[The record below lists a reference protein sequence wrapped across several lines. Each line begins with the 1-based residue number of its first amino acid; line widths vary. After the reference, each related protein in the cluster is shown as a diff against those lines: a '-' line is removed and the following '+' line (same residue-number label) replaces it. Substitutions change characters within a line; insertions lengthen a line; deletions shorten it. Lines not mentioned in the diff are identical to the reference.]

1 MKKVLILIMGIVS
14 SICLSAQNMP
24 YILKYKVDKSKLNN
38 YYYPVQEGDTTI
50 YHNASNIDYLYI
62 NDREHSLRFKNY
74 EREEIPISAIDTVYV
89 YHDKFQC
96 FENPQNWTDIIFSTE
111 QIYFYK
117 ENASTGKPEAL
128 LMVTQNDTIPQGQY
142 SYVSF
147 NEEGQPKY
155 MNVNGQHF
163 FIERIYDNYYDAIV
177 INSDSSFFYA
187 DSIRIQSNIGEKPSK
202 VIMRSGYTQ
211 SNAQNAISLLNHF
224 IGGVTMAEGGIAM
237 LVGCSML
244 VPGANIAVGATIA
257 IAGAA
262 TFIAGALTTARA
274 TDQLVS
280 DGSHTQ
286 GFDVAS
292 NILGVGGIIGGPE
305 ITIGAQGIR
314 IVEKTAARIY
324 ANIALNE
331 GYTALQAI
339 LDANTDMYE
348 AYARAKRIVEGRLT
362 TGRAELFNIQSNAI
376 MLYGNIT
383 RKMNVHDKVGIMI
396 SEDKNA
402 LTVKNCMYS
411 ENSETGEFT
420 ALFDELTPTQE
431 YYYRAY
437 YYATEFD
444 TEYYNP
450 YFVSSVKS
458 FVMPGVKTLT
468 YTPIGRFE
476 YNVRG
481 KVVWNNIRSSQHIVG
496 ICYSENNEIPTI
508 SDGHSEIEFANDGI
522 FTIKLNLQ
530 GRLYYYRS
538 YAYIDGEIVYGEPD
552 ILTNERLILEQ
563 FYYETNGD
571 SWVNNENWCSDKP
584 LNEWFGI
591 SMDGNFV
598 NYINLVS
605 NNLTGNGT
613 LKGLKVLHDINIENN
628 NLLSIS
634 ISDCPNFQICH
645 HWMTDNDKI
654 ILRSY
659 NVSNCGKNAAYV
671 DFYDIFKAAE
681 QGYSCYYTHEN
692 WLGTIRCG
700 RAEIDTIRI
709 DEHYHRNQTIFSNLT
724 AKYIE
729 CKNLRDFGRVFF
741 EDVDCDIIHFNN
753 CQFNAQGIGVEFDSN
768 VNTLIIENCV
778 IPSGRAGGN
787 GLNNLIIRNS
797 RIDDW
802 WVIEA
807 KSSITITNTI
817 IEGHLVNISGTP
829 DEVHDYIGKL
839 L

>member
-50 YHNASNIDYLYI
+50 YHNANNIDYLYI

-96 FENPQNWTDIIFSTE
+96 FENPQNWTEIIFSTE
-111 QIYFYK
+111 QVYFYK
-117 ENASTGKPEAL
+117 ENALTGNPEAL
-128 LMVTQNDTIPQGQY
+128 LMVTQNDTIPQEQY

-147 NEEGQPKY
+147 DDNGQPKY

-163 FIERIYDNYYDAIV
+163 FIENIYDDYYDALV
-177 INSDSSFFYA
+177 INPDSSFFYA
-187 DSIRIQSNIGEKPSK
+187 DRIPLQLHSSEAPAR
-202 VIMRSGYTQ
+202 VIHRSAYTQ
-211 SNAQNAISLLNHF
+211 SNAQNAVSLLNHF
-224 IGGVTMAEGGIAM
+224 IGGVTMVEGGVAI

-280 DGSHTQ
+280 DGSHTE

-292 NILGVGGIIGGPE
+292 NVLGAIGS
-305 ITIGAQGIR
+305 QGD
-314 IVEKTAARIY
+314 IVR
-324 ANIALNE
+324 IALNG
-331 GYTALQAI
+331 GYAAAQAV

-348 AYARAKRIVEGRLT
+348 AYARAMRIVEGRLT

-411 ENSETGEFT
+411 ENSETGEFST
-420 ALFDELTPTQE
+420 LFDELTPTQE

-458 FVMPGVKTLT
+458 FVMPGVKTIGYEENGNHN
-468 YTPIGRFE
+468 YTIK
-476 YNVRG
+476 G
-481 KVVWNNIRSSQHIVG
+481 KVAWLKTDNTHYLGV
-496 ICYSENNEIPTI
+496 CYSQTNETPTI
-508 SDGHSEIEFANDGI
+508 TDGHKEIKHDGEGDFSI
-522 FTIKLNLQ
+522 PLLLDE
-530 GRLYYYRS
+530 GGYYYRT
-538 YAYIDGEIVYGEPD
+538 YAKINNEVVYGEVMY
-552 ILTNERLILEQ
+552 LTDERSMLIKL
-563 FYYETNGD
+563 YNDTNGP
-571 SWVNNENWCSDKP
+571 SWTNNTNWCSEEA
-584 LNEWFGI
+584 LGNWYGI
-591 SMDGNFV
+591 NPSYGWSDHV
-598 NYINLVS
+598 RVIDLR
-605 NNLTGNGT
+605 
-613 LKGLKVLHDINIENN
+613 NN
-628 NLLSIS
+628 NLSGNINIKGMRYLDNMLVTGNNISSIT
-634 ISDCPNFQICH
+634 IDDCRSLDMGYEFKGLDGI
-645 HWMTDNDKI
+645 TLDNLTI
-654 ILRSY
+654 
-659 NVSNCGKNAAYV
+659 NNCFNNYGQHFLGEYDVTTTIKNIV
-671 DFYDIFKAAE
+671 
-681 QGYSCYYTHEN
+681 
-692 WLGTIRCG
+692 
-700 RAEIDTIRI
+700 
-709 DEHYHRNQTIFSNLT
+709 FSNMH
-724 AKYIE
+724 
-729 CKNLRDFGRVFF
+729 NLGRVFF
-741 EDVDCDIIHFNN
+741 ESNVISDNILFKN
-753 CQFNAQGIGVEFDSN
+753 CQFVSQGIGVESSCN
-768 VNTLIIENCV
+768 VNTLVIDNCI
-778 IPSGRAGGN
+778 IPSGRAGGD
-787 GLNNLIIRNS
+787 GLNHLVINNS
-797 RIDDW
+797 RIGDW

-829 DEVHDYIGKL
+829 DEVHEYMWKL
-839 L
+839 LRGY